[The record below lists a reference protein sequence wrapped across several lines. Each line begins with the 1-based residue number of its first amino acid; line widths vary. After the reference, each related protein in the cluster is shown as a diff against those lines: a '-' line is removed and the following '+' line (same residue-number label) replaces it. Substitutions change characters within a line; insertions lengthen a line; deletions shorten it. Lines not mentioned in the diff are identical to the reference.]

1 VAVKLLTRQICHV
14 QVILVGAW
22 VEATDDAELLGIR
35 RLLVIVFTAVEL
47 DDYADIDVLAV
58 QVSNTSKT
66 CKSSMSIH
74 KEAIATVV
82 APNDSLETEE

>member
-1 VAVKLLTRQICHV
+1 M
-14 QVILVGAW
+14 ILVGAW

-35 RLLVIVFTAVEL
+35 RLLVVVFTAVEL

-82 APNDSLETEE
+82 APNDSLETEG